1 MKRSYSIML
10 AAVLIVVAAMAFKP
24 KPVDVDKFSMA
35 GEKIQ
40 LTNEPAAWA
49 FDAKHSNVAF
59 NVNYMA
65 ISQVSGRFNAAKGSM
80 ESSKADFS
88 DAKIQFTIDAASI
101 DTDDAGRDK
110 HLQSDDFFNAEKYP
124 TITFTS
130 TSFKPLGNNKYEL
143 TGDLTVRDVTKP
155 IRFEVK
161 HGGNIKDARG
171 NIRAGFMARGEM
183 NRFDYG
189 IKWDSKTP
197 EGGLVVDEN
206 VEIVLN
212 IQMRQAAAKPQS

>member
-1 MKRSYSIML
+1 ML
-10 AAVLIVVAAMAFKP
+10 GTALVVAGAMAFKP
-24 KPVDVDKFSMA
+24 KPVDVNHFIMA

-40 LTNEPAAWA
+40 LKNEPATWG

-65 ISQVSGRFNAAKGSM
+65 ISQVSGRFNTAKGSM

-88 DAKIQFTIDAASI
+88 DAKIQFTVDAASI

-110 HLQSDDFFNAEKYP
+110 HLQSDDFFSAEKYP

-143 TGDLTVRDVTKP
+143 KGDLTVRDITKP
-155 IRFEVK
+155 ITFEVK
-161 HGGNIKDARG
+161 HGGNVKDARG

-212 IQMRQAAAKPQS
+212 IQMLQAADKPHS

>member
-1 MKRSYSIML
+1 MKRSYSVLL
-10 AAVLIVVAAMAFKP
+10 ATALIVAGAMAFKP
-24 KPVDVDKFSMA
+24 KPVDVNDFTMV
-35 GEKIQ
+35 GEKVKLIE
-40 LTNEPAAWA
+40 EPATWA

-65 ISQVSGRFNAAKGSM
+65 IAQVSGRFTTAKGTM

-110 HLQSDDFFNAEKYP
+110 HLQADDFFNAEKYP

-143 TGDLTVRDVTKP
+143 TGDLTVRDITKP
-155 IRFEVK
+155 ITFEVK
-161 HGGNIKDARG
+161 HGGNVKDARG
-171 NIRAGFMARGEM
+171 NTRAGFMARGEI

-197 EGGLVVDEN
+197 EGGLVVDED

>member
-1 MKRSYSIML
+1 MQRSYSILLGASML
-10 AAVLIVVAAMAFKP
+10 VAGAMAFTP
-24 KPVDVDKFSMA
+24 KPVDVNHFSMP
-35 GEKIQ
+35 GEKIH
-40 LTNEPAAWA
+40 LNNEPATWG

-65 ISQVSGRFNAAKGSM
+65 ISQVSGRFNSAKGTM

-124 TITFTS
+124 AITFTS
-130 TSFKPLGNNKYEL
+130 TSFKPLGKNKYEL
-143 TGDLTVRDVTKP
+143 KGDLTVRDVTKP
-155 IRFEVK
+155 ITFEVK

-197 EGGLVVDEN
+197 QGGLVVDEN